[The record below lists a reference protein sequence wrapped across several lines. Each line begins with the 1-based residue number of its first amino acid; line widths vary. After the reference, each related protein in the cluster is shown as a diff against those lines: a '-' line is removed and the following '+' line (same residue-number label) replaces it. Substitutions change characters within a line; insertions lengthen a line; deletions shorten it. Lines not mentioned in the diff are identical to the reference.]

1 MLENQMPIYEY
12 QCRECKHAFDAL
24 QKMSDDPLTDCPDC
38 GKPELRKLLS
48 APNFRLKGQGWYET
62 DFKDKNQR
70 NLADGGANST
80 DASGKSADKA
90 AGSTAAKDGKTSAT
104 KDSAGSKSSASS
116 SGSSSGSTKSS
127 SKGASKSAD

>member
-70 NLADGGANST
+70 NLADGGSNNADS
-80 DASGKSADKA
+80 SGKSTDK
-90 AGSTAAKDGKTSAT
+90 GSATAKDGKKSAA
-104 KDSAGSKSSASS
+104 KDSTGSKS
-116 SGSSSGSTKSS
+116 SGSSSGSAKGSS
-127 SKGASKSAD
+127 SGSAKGASKSAD